1 MPRFHWQHLTPRR
14 GPRTLYVRAA
24 FRARSALIALVPRLE
39 SASQLLPMQA
49 IKDYSYNVD
58 RLTGDGWVAIGDAA
72 GFIDPIYSTG
82 VFLALK
88 SGEMAADAI
97 VAGLAADD
105 LSARKLG
112 AFEVELRQGMDA
124 MSQLVY
130 AFYSPNFSFGR
141 FLRAHPECRGELVD
155 LLMGNVFRRSV
166 DRLLV
171 ALQDELSSEA
181 APQGIST

>member
-1 MPRFHWQHLTPRR
+1 VVGSVDYLIRQRQGDPEEVFQEELRKCPALMPRLD
-14 GPRTLYVRAA
+14 G
-24 FRARSALIALVPRLE
+24 AR
-39 SASQLLPMQA
+39 QLLPMQA
-49 IKDYSYNVD
+49 IKDYSYKVD

-97 VAGLAADD
+97 VAGLTEDD
-105 LSARKLG
+105 LSAQVLG
-112 AFEVELRQGMDA
+112 AFEAELRQGMHA

-130 AFYSPNFSFGR
+130 AFYTPSFSFGK

-171 ALQDELSSEA
+171 ALQKELGSETS
-181 APQGIST
+181 PQGMPT